1 MIQVRQI
8 DTDSINYLIQELE
21 QFEKNKAIKSGL
33 NAGGNVFKT
42 GGRQRLKQR
51 LKSSKSTNNLSN
63 SFRTRVK
70 RNKAG
75 VLTGFMRG
83 KNGGN
88 HSHLVDRGTKKRQTK
103 SEANRGVMPANYFWT
118 DTENI
123 DRPKAV
129 NKIFAGVE
137 KAVKQINNRKR

>member
-33 NAGGNVFKT
+33 KAGGDVFKT

-51 LKSSKSTNNLSN
+51 LKSSRGTNNLSN

-70 RNKAG
+70 RNEAG

-103 SEANRGVMPANYFWT
+103 SGANRGIMPANHFWT

-129 NKIFAGVE
+129 NAIFAGVE
-137 KAVKQINNRKR
+137 KVVKQINNKR

>member
-21 QFEKNKAIKSGL
+21 QFEKNSAIKKGL
-33 NAGGNVFKT
+33 QAGGNLIQKE
-42 GGRQRLKQR
+42 GKRRLKER
-51 LKSSKSTNNLSN
+51 IEDHTGNLRR
-63 SFRTRVK
+63 SFKVRVK

-75 VLTGFMRG
+75 VLIGFIRG

-88 HSHLVDRGTKKRQTK
+88 HAHLVDRGTKKRKHPITGT
-103 SEANRGVMPANYFWT
+103 SGVMPANYFWT

-129 NKIFAGVE
+129 NEIFAGVE
-137 KAVKQINNRKR
+137 KAVKQINNKR